1 MSYLLTHLPS
11 GWDVDQAILW
21 HKDKLVVIRFGKD
34 TDPMCM
40 KMDEMLAT
48 CAERLKKFVVIY
60 AVDIVAVPCFN
71 KMYELVDPCSVM
83 FFFRNKRIMVDYGT
97 GENNKLTFLLK
108 TKQEFI
114 DLCEIVYRAAARGL
128 GLAKSIINYASN
140 ANRGKVEENKP
151 EEKRRNHL

>member
-1 MSYLLTHLPS
+1 MSFLLTHLPS
-11 GWDVDQAILW
+11 GWDVDQAILY

-34 TDPMCM
+34 TDPTCM
-40 KMDEMLAT
+40 KMDEMLSS

-83 FFFRNKRIMVDYGT
+83 FFFRNKRMNVDFGT
-97 GENNKLTFLLK
+97 GENNKLNFLLK
-108 TKQEFI
+108 SKQEMI

-128 GLAKSIINYASN
+128 GLAKSVINYASTK
-140 ANRGKVEENKP
+140 NRGSIEENDPNKY
-151 EEKRRNHL
+151 RRSGL